1 MECPLLR
8 ARMLFDAAEAGVKR
22 TLLILLAAAFVCG
35 CETSSTV
42 TQAPEPVKCQVAL
55 AAPPMLDAGGGSG
68 TLSITTQPE
77 CAWDVST
84 GASWISSITP
94 TSGQG
99 TATVSFRVAANDGG
113 STRDATI
120 AVNGEQVRVSQR
132 ASCRYDIG
140 PSSQNVAPAGAT
152 GTITVTASSDCGWTA
167 ASDAAWIAITA
178 GASGNGNGTVGFN
191 VPANTGAARTGTV
204 TIAGLTSTIIQ
215 GAVGGPVPPPPA
227 GACSYSL
234 SPKNDSAPALGGT
247 GTVEVKTTNTCTWTA
262 SSNASWITLTSGA
275 SGTGDSRVGYLVL
288 PNVGGSRSGTLTIA
302 GQTFTVTQSPL
313 VCSYSVSPNNLKV
326 DSPAGSDSI
335 SVSTSSTCS
344 WTASSNVSWISVT
357 SGASGTGDGTVTV
370 AYSANTGKDRKGT
383 VMVAGRT
390 VTIDQKEQKGKGGN
404 LTP

>member
-1 MECPLLR
+1 
-8 ARMLFDAAEAGVKR
+8 
-22 TLLILLAAAFVCG
+22 
-35 CETSSTV
+35 
-42 TQAPEPVKCQVAL
+42 
-55 AAPPMLDAGGGSG
+55 
-68 TLSITTQPE
+68 
-77 CAWDVST
+77 
-84 GASWISSITP
+84 
-94 TSGQG
+94 
-99 TATVSFRVAANDGG
+99 
-113 STRDATI
+113 
-120 AVNGEQVRVSQR
+120 
-132 ASCRYDIG
+132 
-140 PSSQNVAPAGAT
+140 
-152 GTITVTASSDCGWTA
+152 
-167 ASDAAWIAITA
+167 
-178 GASGNGNGTVGFN
+178 
-191 VPANTGAARTGTV
+191 
-204 TIAGLTSTIIQ
+204 
-215 GAVGGPVPPPPA
+215 
-227 GACSYSL
+227 
-234 SPKNDSAPALGGT
+234 
-247 GTVEVKTTNTCTWTA
+247 VKTTNTCTWTA

>member
-1 MECPLLR
+1 
-8 ARMLFDAAEAGVKR
+8 MLSDAAEAGVKR
-22 TLLILLAAAFVCG
+22 TALFLLPAAFVYG

-55 AAPPMLDAGGGSG
+55 EAPAMLDAGGGSG
-68 TLSITTQPE
+68 TLAITTQPE

-99 TATVSFRVAANDGG
+99 TATVSFRVAANEEG

-132 ASCRYDIG
+132 AACRYDIG
-140 PSSQNVAPAGAT
+140 PSSQNVAPGGAT
-152 GTITVTASSDCGWTA
+152 GTITVAAGSNCAWSATSGAS
-167 ASDAAWIAITA
+167 WIAITA
-178 GASGNGNGTVGFN
+178 GASGSGNGTVTFS

-204 TIAGLTSTIIQ
+204 TIAGLTSTITQ
-215 GAVGGPVPPPPA
+215 GAAGGPAPPPPP

-234 SPKNDSAPALGGT
+234 SPRNDSAPALGGT
-247 GTVEVKTTNTCTWTA
+247 RTVVVETTNACTWTA
-262 SSNASWITLTSGA
+262 SSNASWITVTSGA
-275 SGTGDSRVGYLVL
+275 SGTGDGRVGYLVL

-302 GQTFTVTQSPL
+302 GQTFTVTQAAL

-326 DSPAGSDSI
+326 EAEAGSSSI
-335 SVSTSSTCS
+335 SVSTSSTCP
-344 WTASSNVSWISVT
+344 WTASSNASWISVT

-370 AYSANTGKDRKGT
+370 AYSENTGKERKGT
-383 VMVAGRT
+383 VTVAGRT
-390 VTIDQKEQKGKGGN
+390 VTIEQKEEKGKGGN